1 MMQEHLQLMEKLIH
15 EGTEISLDG
24 TSGKVYMGILDSE
37 ESELTGDFAELM
49 SWADEIIEITSSC

>member
-1 MMQEHLQLMEKLIH
+1 MSYDYDAGTFTIDGKTYP

-37 ESELTGDFAELM
+37 ESE
-49 SWADEIIEITSSC
+49 